1 MSTPFAD
8 WPALL
13 GLAILLGIRHGF
25 DADHLATIDGLTRV
39 NLRNGRPFARLSG
52 AFFALGH
59 GAIVVL
65 IAALAG
71 FLTTRWQTPSWLE
84 ASAAAI
90 SVFFLSMLGVLNL
103 RAVLNT
109 RPNEP
114 VALVG
119 LRSTWVARL
128 RGTHRPWTIMAVGAL
143 FAISFDTV
151 NQAALFALGAAQFG
165 GVGHGVLLGLAFT
178 AGMLLTDGLNGL
190 WISGLIRR
198 ADRFAATSSR
208 VLSLSIALISL
219 TLAAFCASKFAWHP
233 VAEWADGKELT
244 LGIGVVMLTLAAF
257 LGGKF
262 LARRREVPVGT
273 RT

>member
-1 MSTPFAD
+1 MSTPSAD

-52 AFFALGH
+52 ALFALGH
-59 GAIVVL
+59 GAVVVL

-71 FLTTRWQTPSWLE
+71 FLATRWQTPSWLE

-90 SVFFLSMLGVLNL
+90 SVFFLTTLGVLNL
-103 RAVLNT
+103 LAVLNT

-114 VALVG
+114 VPLVG
-119 LRSTWVARL
+119 LRSAWVARL
-128 RGTHRPWTIMAVGAL
+128 RGARPWTIMAVGAL
-143 FAISFDTV
+143 FAVSFDTV
-151 NQAALFALGAAQFG
+151 NQAALFALGAAQLG

-178 AGMLLTDGLNGL
+178 GGMLLTDGLNGL
-190 WISGLIRR
+190 WISDLIRR
-198 ADRFAATSSR
+198 ADRFAITSSR

-233 VAEWADGKELT
+233 VADWAEGKELT